1 MPFFTVTY
9 EIVTPESAE
18 IGDAEERGYVA
29 PSGWHDSEPARMT
42 LREALRL
49 ASPQQDCGRW
59 FAEEDDGRQDFSTG
73 AVETRSIHPP
83 RSITPAS
90 YARVRR
96 ILGLS

>member
-1 MPFFTVTY
+1 MAFFTVTY

-18 IGDAEERGYVA
+18 IGDAEARGFVA
-29 PSGWHDSEPARMT
+29 PGGWHDDAPARMT

-59 FAEEDDGRQDFSTG
+59 FAEEDGREDYRTG
-73 AVETRSIHPP
+73 AVEARSIHPP
-83 RSITPAS
+83 RNITPAS

-96 ILGLS
+96 ALGLA